1 MCYGCIF
8 RIYAN
13 IKFIEFIIKSLLIEY
28 NNCTKDY
35 VFLLLICEISK
46 VKIEAELQNA
56 LRLNSKDKVNYVF
69 EKIYNDYFK
78 LGMFIALQY
87 LNEHDAIEVVDDIF
101 VSFFEKILKE
111 KKNEILNIKQYLC
124 TSIKNSSL
132 RKLKE
137 QRSVLPYNDDIDYQK
152 EEESIYL
159 IETLFAILSNEEQ
172 YIIMEHAILDR
183 KFKDIANELNK
194 PLFTVTSIYRRGI
207 NKIKRRLS

>member
-1 MCYGCIF
+1 M
-8 RIYAN
+8 
-13 IKFIEFIIKSLLIEY
+13 
-28 NNCTKDY
+28 
-35 VFLLLICEISK
+35 
-46 VKIEAELQNA
+46 KIEAELQNA

-87 LNEHDAIEVVDDIF
+87 LNEHDAIEVVDDLF

-137 QRSVLPYNDDIDYQK
+137 QRNTLPYNDDIDYQK
-152 EEESIYL
+152 EEEPIYL
-159 IETLFAILSNEEQ
+159 IETLFANLSNEEQ